1 MQALPISNLAAVF
14 APFIK
19 KTMNKQLSRYLI
31 IYTIAQ
37 LFVFIIAAIYP
48 FFQSSVNMSPRFHIA
63 CRTLLDCIPGI
74 VLAGFLFYDM
84 SHTGRVKQFPLILT
98 LFGGMTG
105 LLMHLSQ
112 LPIVRKY
119 GAITIIYSLLLIV
132 FSIFFPYLLNALKY
146 ILYATVLVS
155 VLYDLWYIHLPQCS
169 QTYWLQAIIF
179 ILSFTHPWTAILS
192 IFILSLPAAL
202 PAERIKPLLR
212 YLIPIVIFTFA
223 NKICTAIPGNISLFG
238 IPASVTIPTIL
249 SLILFCIIV
258 VMLYRDA
265 PRTRLPRLWLCA
277 SAIGSAPVAAMC
289 CLFAQQEQDGASSVE
304 NNNPDNNLQTS

>member
-1 MQALPISNLAAVF
+1 
-14 APFIK
+14 
-19 KTMNKQLSRYLI
+19 MNKQLSRYLI

-74 VLAGFLFYDM
+74 VLAGFLLYDM

-179 ILSFTHPWTAILS
+179 ILSFTHPWTAMLS

-202 PAERIKPLLR
+202 PAGRIKPMLR
-212 YLIPIVIFTFA
+212 YLVPIVIFTIA
-223 NKICTAIPGNISLFG
+223 HRICNTIPSNISLFE
-238 IPASVTIPTIL
+238 IPASVIIPTIL

-265 PRTRLPRLWLCA
+265 PRARLPRLWLCA
-277 SAIGSAPVAAMC
+277 SAIGSAPVSAMC

>member
-1 MQALPISNLAAVF
+1 
-14 APFIK
+14 
-19 KTMNKQLSRYLI
+19 MNKQLSRYLI

-63 CRTLLDCIPGI
+63 CRALLDYIPGI
-74 VLAGFLFYDM
+74 ILAGFLLYDM

-119 GAITIIYSLLLIV
+119 GSIIIIYSILLIV
-132 FSIFFPYLLNALKY
+132 FSIFFPYLLSALSY
-146 ILYATVLVS
+146 IFYVAVLVS

-223 NKICTAIPGNISLFG
+223 NKICTAIPGNISHFG

-258 VMLYRDA
+258 IMLYHDA
-265 PRTRLPRLWLCA
+265 PRTRLSRFWLCA

>member
-1 MQALPISNLAAVF
+1 
-14 APFIK
+14 
-19 KTMNKQLSRYLI
+19 MNKQLSRYLVI
-31 IYTIAQ
+31 FTIAQ
-37 LFVFIIAAIYP
+37 LFVLIIAAIYP
-48 FFQSSVNMSPRFHIA
+48 FFQSHVDISPRFHIA
-63 CRTLLDCIPGI
+63 CRTLLDYIPGI
-74 VLAGFLFYDM
+74 VLAGFLLYDM
-84 SHTGRVKQFPLILT
+84 SHTGTVKPFSLILT

-179 ILSFTHPWTAILS
+179 ILSFTHPWTAMLS

-212 YLIPIVIFTFA
+212 YLVPIVIFTFA

-249 SLILFCIIV
+249 SLILFFIIV
-258 VMLYRDA
+258 VMLYHDA
-265 PRTRLPRLWLCA
+265 PRTRLPRFWLCA

-289 CLFAQQEQDGASSVE
+289 CIFAQQEHDANQPTINEKTADKSTNE
-304 NNNPDNNLQTS
+304 

>member
-1 MQALPISNLAAVF
+1 
-14 APFIK
+14 
-19 KTMNKQLSRYLI
+19 MNKQLSRYLI

-74 VLAGFLFYDM
+74 VLAGFLLYDM

-202 PAERIKPLLR
+202 PAESIKPLLR

-238 IPASVTIPTIL
+238 IPASVIIPTIL

-265 PRTRLPRLWLCA
+265 PRTRLSRFWLCA

>member
-1 MQALPISNLAAVF
+1 
-14 APFIK
+14 
-19 KTMNKQLSRYLI
+19 MNKQLSRYLI

-63 CRTLLDCIPGI
+63 CRTLLDFIPGI
-74 VLAGFLFYDM
+74 ILAAFLLYDM
-84 SHTGRVKQFPLILT
+84 SHTGGVKQFPLILT

-112 LPIVRKY
+112 LPIVRRY
-119 GAITIIYSLLLIV
+119 GSIVIIYSILLIV
-132 FSIFFPYLLNALKY
+132 FSIFFPYLLSALSY
-146 ILYATVLVS
+146 IFYAAVLAS
-155 VLYDLWYIHLPQCS
+155 VLFDLWHIRLPQCS

-179 ILSFTHPWTAILS
+179 ILSFTHPWTAMLS
-192 IFILSLPAAL
+192 IFILLLPATL
-202 PAERIKPLLR
+202 PAGRIKPMLR
-212 YLIPIVIFTFA
+212 YLIPIVIFTIA
-223 NKICTAIPGNISLFG
+223 YRICNSIPNSISLFG
-238 IPASVTIPTIL
+238 IPASVITPTIL

-265 PRTRLPRLWLCA
+265 QRTRLPRLWLCA

-289 CLFAQQEQDGASSVE
+289 CLFAQQEQDDTDNPSSIE

>member
-1 MQALPISNLAAVF
+1 
-14 APFIK
+14 
-19 KTMNKQLSRYLI
+19 MNKQLSRYLI

-74 VLAGFLFYDM
+74 VLAGFLLYDM

-98 LFGGMTG
+98 LFVGMTG

-119 GAITIIYSLLLIV
+119 GSIVIIYSILLIV
-132 FSIFFPYLLNALKY
+132 FSIFFPYLLNALSY
-146 ILYATVLVS
+146 IFYAAVLVS
-155 VLYDLWYIHLPQCS
+155 VLYDLWHIRLPQCS
-169 QTYWLQAIIF
+169 QTYWLQAIII
-179 ILSFTHPWTAILS
+179 ILSFTHPWTAMLS
-192 IFILSLPAAL
+192 IFLLSLPAAL
-202 PAERIKPLLR
+202 PSERIKPMLR
-212 YLIPIVIFTFA
+212 YLIPIAIFTIA
-223 NKICTAIPGNISLFG
+223 HRICNSIPNNISLFG
-238 IPASVTIPTIL
+238 IPASVIIPTIL
-249 SLILFCIIV
+249 SLILFCIVV

-265 PRTRLPRLWLCA
+265 PRARLPRLWLCA

>member
-1 MQALPISNLAAVF
+1 
-14 APFIK
+14 
-19 KTMNKQLSRYLI
+19 MNKQLSRYLVI
-31 IYTIAQ
+31 FTIAQ
-37 LFVFIIAAIYP
+37 LFVLIIAAIYP
-48 FFQSSVNMSPRFHIA
+48 FFQSHVDMSPRFHIA
-63 CRTLLDCIPGI
+63 CRTLLDYIPGI
-74 VLAGFLFYDM
+74 VLAGFLLYDM
-84 SHTGRVKQFPLILT
+84 SHTSTVKPFSLILT

-119 GAITIIYSLLLIV
+119 GVITIIYSLLLIV

-179 ILSFTHPWTAILS
+179 ILSFTHPWTAMLS

-212 YLIPIVIFTFA
+212 YLVPIVIFTFA

-249 SLILFCIIV
+249 
-258 VMLYRDA
+258 A
-265 PRTRLPRLWLCA
+265 PRTRLSRFWLCA

-289 CLFAQQEQDGASSVE
+289 CLFAQQEHDSNQSTINEKTADKSTNE
-304 NNNPDNNLQTS
+304 

>member
-1 MQALPISNLAAVF
+1 
-14 APFIK
+14 
-19 KTMNKQLSRYLI
+19 MNKQLSRYLVI
-31 IYTIAQ
+31 FTIAQ

-48 FFQSSVNMSPRFHIA
+48 FFQSHVDMSPRFHIA
-63 CRTLLDCIPGI
+63 CRTLLDYIPGI
-74 VLAGFLFYDM
+74 VLAGFLLYDM
-84 SHTGRVKQFPLILT
+84 SHTGTVKLFSLILT

-179 ILSFTHPWTAILS
+179 ILSFTHPWTAMLS
-192 IFILSLPAAL
+192 IFILLLPASL

-258 VMLYRDA
+258 IMLYHDA
-265 PRTRLPRLWLCA
+265 PRTRLSRFWLCA

-289 CLFAQQEQDGASSVE
+289 CIFAQQEHDAYQPTINEKTADKSTNE
-304 NNNPDNNLQTS
+304 

>member
-1 MQALPISNLAAVF
+1 
-14 APFIK
+14 
-19 KTMNKQLSRYLI
+19 MNKQLSRYLVI
-31 IYTIAQ
+31 FTIAQ
-37 LFVFIIAAIYP
+37 LFVLIIAAIYP
-48 FFQSSVNMSPRFHIA
+48 FFQSQVNLSPRFHIA
-63 CRTLLDCIPGI
+63 CRTLLDYIPGI
-74 VLAGFLFYDM
+74 VLAGFLLYDM
-84 SHTGRVKQFPLILT
+84 SHTGTVKLFSLILT

-119 GAITIIYSLLLIV
+119 GTITIIYSLLLIV
-132 FSIFFPYLLNALKY
+132 FSIFFPYLLKALSY

-258 VMLYRDA
+258 VMLFRDA
-265 PRTRLPRLWLCA
+265 PRTRLPRFWLCA

>member
-1 MQALPISNLAAVF
+1 
-14 APFIK
+14 
-19 KTMNKQLSRYLI
+19 MNKQISRYLI

-63 CRTLLDCIPGI
+63 CRTLLDFIPGI
-74 VLAGFLFYDM
+74 ILAGFLFHDM
-84 SHTGRVKQFPLILT
+84 SHTGRVNQFSLILT

-105 LLMHLSQ
+105 LLMHISQ

-155 VLYDLWYIHLPQCS
+155 VLYDLWHIRLPRCS

-202 PAERIKPLLR
+202 PAEKIKPLLR
-212 YLIPIVIFTFA
+212 YLVPLVIFTFA

-238 IPASVTIPTIL
+238 IPASVIIPTIL

-265 PRTRLPRLWLCA
+265 PRARLPRLWLCA

>member
-1 MQALPISNLAAVF
+1 
-14 APFIK
+14 
-19 KTMNKQLSRYLI
+19 MNKQLSRYLI

-74 VLAGFLFYDM
+74 VLAGFLLYDM

-112 LPIVRKY
+112 LLIVRKY

-155 VLYDLWYIHLPQCS
+155 VLYNLRYIHLPQCS

-179 ILSFTHPWTAILS
+179 ILSFTHPWTAMLS

-258 VMLYRDA
+258 IMLYHDA
-265 PRTRLPRLWLCA
+265 PRTRLSRFWLCA

-289 CLFAQQEQDGASSVE
+289 CLFAQQEQDGTSSVE

>member
-1 MQALPISNLAAVF
+1 
-14 APFIK
+14 
-19 KTMNKQLSRYLI
+19 MNKQLSRYLI

-74 VLAGFLFYDM
+74 VLAGFLLYDM

-112 LPIVRKY
+112 LLIVRKY
-119 GAITIIYSLLLIV
+119 GAITIIYSILLIV
-132 FSIFFPYLLNALKY
+132 FSIFFPYLLSALSY
-146 ILYATVLVS
+146 IFYAAVLAS
-155 VLYDLWYIHLPQCS
+155 VLYDLWHIRLPQCS
-169 QTYWLQAIIF
+169 QTYWLQAIII
-179 ILSFTHPWTAILS
+179 ILSFTHPWTAMLS
-192 IFILSLPAAL
+192 IFLLSLPAAL
-202 PAERIKPLLR
+202 PSERIKPMLR
-212 YLIPIVIFTFA
+212 YLIPIAIFTIA
-223 NKICTAIPGNISLFG
+223 HRICNSIPNNISLFG
-238 IPASVTIPTIL
+238 IPASVIIPTIL
-249 SLILFCIIV
+249 SLILFCIVV

-265 PRTRLPRLWLCA
+265 PRARLPRLWLCA